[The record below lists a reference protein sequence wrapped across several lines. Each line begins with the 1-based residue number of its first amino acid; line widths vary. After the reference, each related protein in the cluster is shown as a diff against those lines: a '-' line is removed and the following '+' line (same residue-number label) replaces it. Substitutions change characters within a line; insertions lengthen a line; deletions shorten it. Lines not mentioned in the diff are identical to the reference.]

1 MEKETEIIENENKS
15 KKYEIKKLDD
25 EIVLNMV
32 ARALYNQLKQDL
44 ESGEFMI
51 DENNEIVPGPNFN
64 ATKRE
69 K

>member
-1 MEKETEIIENENKS
+1 MEKETEIISKTENKS
-15 KKYEIKKLDD
+15 KYEIKKLDD

-32 ARALYNQLKQDL
+32 ARALYNQLRQDL

-64 ATKRE
+64 ATKKE